1 MSEGADSEGDDRRVR
16 VIERVARVVMEEKQ
30 KEKMAVVEKMVVM
43 EEKWER
49 NDRRKWR

>member
-1 MSEGADSEGDDRRVR
+1 VKGDDRRVR
-16 VIERVARVVMEEKQ
+16 VIEIVARVVMEEKR

-43 EEKWER
+43 EEKRER